1 MDAVWA
7 TPGLML
13 IHGTRCPIVGR
24 VHGSDDGRCT
34 KLQDVK
40 RGDEVVMIG
49 KQGDEQI
56 TAEEVGLWRG
66 TIGHEVLTTLG
77 RRVRGGM

>member
-1 MDAVWA
+1 MGNTGSV
-7 TPGLML
+7 L

-24 VHGSDDGRCT
+24 VCMDQMMVDVT

-77 RRVRGGM
+77 RRVPREYVE